1 MWFLTNYC
9 WKDHRINMKN
19 KYCFLLSFWLF
30 GVMNV
35 KGQQLENDSLRLLYK
50 NAIHDSVKANALIS
64 LAIYYYDTYPDS
76 SLYYANEALLIAVKN
91 KYLPKQAQ
99 IFQTIGVAF
108 DYKGNLDSCLYFL
121 GKALEIYKS
130 LNLPEKQSHV
140 ISDIALAWH
149 YRGNYELAI
158 RNHLA
163 AFELRKQAGNKKFI
177 SISLNNLGL
186 AYKARKDYPA
196 AINYYRQSLALKEE
210 TGDNQG
216 ILNTTMNIGSL
227 YQSTLLYDSAL
238 YFAEKGLQMA
248 NKLNAKKDI
257 ASCKAN
263 IGDALLNLN
272 RIEEAEEQLK
282 QAEKIALPL
291 NHKQCLITVY
301 HAMGNIRV
309 KTGKLKEALSYFQKA
324 LDMSASNGRQELML
338 NFTDKLA
345 ETYRTLKLYDK
356 ALFFKDSSTA
366 ISSRLLNE
374 ENLRQINEMTVVYQV
389 NEKEKQIIVLDAE
402 KKVASSAAGRRKK
415 ERNYF
420 IAVSVLF
427 LCLAGFACK
436 AYMANRKKKEELDRK
451 NSIIQK
457 ALSEKEVLMKEIH
470 HRVKNNLQV
479 VSSLLSLQS
488 NYIKDEQALDAVNES
503 RNRVQSM
510 ALIHQN
516 LYQEDN
522 LTGIDVQDYIKKLCD
537 NLFAS
542 YNIRPGE
549 IKLIKEIEPLNLD
562 VDIIVPVG
570 LILNELFAN
579 SLKYGFSNSV
589 KGNMIKVI
597 LKDINGTLRLAVYDN
612 GKGLPE
618 NISSAG
624 NDSFGFKM
632 IDAFLK
638 KLNGTMRRYNE
649 DGARTE
655 IEIPDY
661 KNE

>member
-1 MWFLTNYC
+1 MRDSIIRLTS
-9 WKDHRINMKN
+9 
-19 KYCFLLSFWLF
+19 KYCFLLSFCLV
-30 GVMNV
+30 GAMNV
-35 KGQQLENDSLRLLYK
+35 KGQLAENDSLLQVYK
-50 NAIHDSVKANALIS
+50 TAVHDSVKINALNS
-64 LAIYYYDTYPDS
+64 LAVFYYETYPDS
-76 SLYYANEALLIAVKN
+76 TLFYAKEAFIIAVKN
-91 KYLPKQAQ
+91 KNLQKQAQ
-99 IFQTIGVAF
+99 VLQTIGVAY
-108 DYKGNLDSCLYFL
+108 DYKGNLDSCLYYL
-121 GKALEIYKS
+121 GKSLEIYKS

-140 ISDIALAWH
+140 ISDIALAWF

-163 AFELRKQAGNKKFI
+163 AFELRKKAGNKKFI

-210 TGDNQG
+210 AGDNRG

-227 YQSTLLYDSAL
+227 YQSTLVYDSAL
-238 YFAEKGLQMA
+238 YFAKKGLQIA

-257 ASCKAN
+257 ASCLAN
-263 IGDALLNLN
+263 MGDALLNLN
-272 RIEEAEEQLK
+272 RIAEAEKLLK
-282 QAEKIALPL
+282 QAEDLALPL
-291 NHKQCLITVY
+291 NHTQCLITVY
-301 HAMGNIRV
+301 HAYGNIRA
-309 KTGKLKEALSYFQKA
+309 KTGNLQEALFYYQKG
-324 LDMSASNGRQELML
+324 LDMAASNRRQEMML

-345 ETYRTLKLYDK
+345 ETYRALKLYDK

-366 ISSRLLNE
+366 ISGRLLNE
-374 ENLRQINEMTVVYQV
+374 ENLRQINEMTVVYQA
-389 NEKEKQIIVLDAE
+389 NEKEKKIIVLDAE
-402 KKVASSAAGRRKK
+402 KKVASSLAGRRKK

-420 IAVSVLF
+420 IAASVLF
-427 LCLAGFACK
+427 LGLAGFAYK
-436 AYMANRKKKEELDRK
+436 AYMANRKKKEELNRK
-451 NSIIQK
+451 NLIIEK

-488 NYIKDEQALDAVNES
+488 NYIKDEQALDAVTES

-522 LTGIDVQDYIKKLCD
+522 LTGIDVQDYIEKLCD

-542 YNIRPGE
+542 YNIHPGE

-579 SLKYGFSNSV
+579 SLKYGFTKSV
-589 KGNMIKVI
+589 KDNMIKVI

-661 KNE
+661 KSE